1 MFISNT
7 GRLLESQN
15 IVTKDIIGDSFA
27 YFFYEFDVVEGHER
41 NPDPKME
48 EVNFQLYYGKVF
60 KVSKT
65 EVGVRFQDQEEW
77 YFNYDEYRLGR
88 ELTTNI
94 SFTGE
99 RIQFSGKLS
108 SSNSLQDNNPLIQMK
123 QDLIK
128 IEDRLKTSDFV
139 FFAPLANNTVD
150 IDRGLASL
158 LLQIVCGNVQYTKLH
173 SMIADRII
181 TEYFIKR
188 IGNKNQRR
196 NKSTINLA
204 NDWIM
209 FLNSLGKFCIYC
221 IYI

>member
-1 MFISNT
+1 MK
-7 GRLLESQN
+7 QN
-15 IVTKDIIGDSFA
+15 IVTEAIIGDSVA
-27 YFFYEFDVVEGHER
+27 YIFRAFDVIKEQEGKSD
-41 NPDPKME
+41 PDME
-48 EVNFQLYYGKVF
+48 VADYQLHYGKVF

-188 IGNKNQRR
+188 IGIKNQRR
-196 NKSTINLA
+196 NKSTLNLA